1 MLTAEQR
8 EGRREEEGEG
18 RERQREEAGRKRQ
31 LRGTETGEA
40 KERGR
45 ARAHRCRSVVRT
57 EGCAESHSEERLE
70 RPPATRAANHA
81 AARTTEKEELP
92 QQLLEPRPRC
102 IPPKGAGEI
111 LPIPLN
117 L

>member
-1 MLTAEQR
+1 MPIAEQR
-8 EGRREEEGEG
+8 EGLKEEKGAG
-18 RERQREEAGRKRQ
+18 KKKQRAEAGRKRQ
-31 LRGTETGEA
+31 QRETGTGEA
-40 KERGR
+40 REL
-45 ARAHRCRSVVRT
+45 ARAHRSRSVERT
-57 EGCAESHSEERLE
+57 EGCAEGHSEERSE

-102 IPPKGAGEI
+102 IPPSGAVEF

>member
-8 EGRREEEGEG
+8 EGRTEEEGAGKEK
-18 RERQREEAGRKRQ
+18 QREEAGRKRQ

-40 KERGR
+40 KELGL
-45 ARAHRCRSVVRT
+45 ARAHRCRSMVRT
-57 EGCAESHSEERLE
+57 GGCAESHSEERSE
-70 RPPATRAANHA
+70 RLPATHAANHA

-102 IPPKGAGEI
+102 TPPNGAEEF

-117 L
+117 

>member
-1 MLTAEQR
+1 MPIAEQR
-8 EGRREEEGEG
+8 ELKEEKGAG
-18 RERQREEAGRKRQ
+18 KKKQRAEAGRKRQ
-31 LRGTETGEA
+31 QRGTGTEEA
-40 KERGR
+40 REL
-45 ARAHRCRSVVRT
+45 ARAHRCRSVART
-57 EGCAESHSEERLE
+57 EGCAESHSEERSE

-102 IPPKGAGEI
+102 TPPNGGVGC
-111 LPIPLN
+111 LPIPLS